1 VYLVEANDIDGDE
14 DEDGDGE
21 DPYGQEEDMDDEE
34 FMQMMEQEAAAGRMR
49 GMVPGGAGGVEA

>member
-1 VYLVEANDIDGDE
+1 
-14 DEDGDGE
+14 
-21 DPYGQEEDMDDEE
+21 MDDEE